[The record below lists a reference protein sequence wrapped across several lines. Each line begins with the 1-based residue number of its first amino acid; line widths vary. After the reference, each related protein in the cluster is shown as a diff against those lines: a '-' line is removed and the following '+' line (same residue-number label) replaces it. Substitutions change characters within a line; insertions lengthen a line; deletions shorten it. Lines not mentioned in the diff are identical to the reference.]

1 MFYSFLPLLHVNT
14 QSAIRSGLV
23 LMLLARSIWVQSTLW
38 CCIPHSGSMSPRL
51 SPLLIPSALPAP
63 TQSRGCSPP
72 LRPKAPAP
80 ASMTFCRPIMLLTQ
94 PPAPAQHHIMGDG
107 MTKWLLSAP
116 VTAPQPY
123 IPKLIKMAPFVF
135 SSPTLLFVY
144 TNLFQTR
151 AHKSNWFRETSTFT
165 DSSKLQEMFMKILQQ
180 DSFQIRSDMRMTLR
194 NIRHILSCKPASERC
209 SIFTVYC
216 SAVLFYKLC

>member
-1 MFYSFLPLLHVNT
+1 
-14 QSAIRSGLV
+14 
-23 LMLLARSIWVQSTLW
+23 
-38 CCIPHSGSMSPRL
+38 MSPRL

-94 PPAPAQHHIMGDG
+94 PPAPAQYHIGDDG

-116 VTAPQPY
+116 VTAPQPC
-123 IPKLIKMAPFVF
+123 IPSRPNWSKWPDLSL

>member
-123 IPKLIKMAPFVF
+123 IPKLIKMARFVSVIAN
-135 SSPTLLFVY
+135 SSVCLHKPIPDTCSQVELIPRNFYFHWLIKIARNVY
-144 TNLFQTR
+144 EN
-151 AHKSNWFRETSTFT
+151 
-165 DSSKLQEMFMKILQQ
+165 SSAGF
-180 DSFQIRSDMRMTLR
+180 FP
-194 NIRHILSCKPASERC
+194 N
-209 SIFTVYC
+209 
-216 SAVLFYKLC
+216 